1 MKNIARLFAV
11 MALLMIGVNNSRLL
25 AAVLVDNIYYEIDS
39 TGTSAYVRQ
48 SVNTIETANILD
60 VVNIDGK
67 DYPVTSIGSGAFSS
81 RKNLTSV
88 NIGQNITTIGESA
101 FLYCSLLPS
110 VSLPAGL
117 KSIGNSAFA
126 YCTSL
131 SSVSLPAGL
140 KSVGNYAFSYCTSL
154 SSVVIPDGVTSLGE
168 HVFVDCSKLETV
180 VLPSSLT
187 SLGYSAFTNCS
198 SLKSIDIPGS
208 LATIST
214 IAFEGCSSLVSVTF
228 NEGLQAIE
236 TGAFRNCV
244 ALESITFPESFAFIE
259 TEVFS
264 GCTSLLSVTMK
275 GSTPPVPPSEYWGT
289 FSGET
294 VKSGVLTVPAGSKEA
309 YKASR
314 VWGVFVNIIEEGVA
328 VEIVDGLRFVKDAIY
343 YEVVSAADKTVEVTF
358 GGETPTEIMGEYTGN
373 VVVPQTV
380 NYENI
385 DFKVIGVCDGAFYRC
400 YSLVSVTLPE
410 GMKYIGESAFGQC
423 YELASVTLPE
433 GLETIGYA
441 AFSECSLTSV
451 TLPASLTSM
460 DAFAFSQCANVSS
473 IKVKEGNTVY
483 DSRNNCNAV
492 IETKSNKLIWGCYNT
507 IVPKGV
513 TSIGDWA
520 FRYCSNLTSITL
532 PAGVTSIGREAFYY
546 CKKMTSIVIPESV
559 TSLGNNAFM
568 GCESLKSIVLPP
580 NISYID
586 TETFFGCASLAT
598 VVLPSNLMSI
608 GYQAF
613 KNCSSLAS
621 ITIPASVQSVDSYAF
636 YDCLSLDSLF
646 MERQTPPVAY
656 DYTFNTFTN
665 TVLTVPVGAKS
676 AYKSANVW
684 KNFVTILEEGE
695 NEIRDGDKFE
705 KNGMFYTIISVEDKT
720 VEVTFK
726 GETYSEV
733 NNEYSGEV
741 IVPQTV
747 NFEDIDFKVVGIGLS
762 AFDQCSAVTS
772 VVLPNSIT
780 NIGAGAFNGTSI
792 SSITLPASVTTVG
805 GYAFFD
811 CRSLASI
818 ILEGS
823 TPPTAYD
830 ASFNTYETTVLIVPA
845 GAKSAYQ
852 SANVWKKFAT
862 IREEGEGE
870 IKDGDKF
877 EKDGMFYT
885 ILSVE
890 DKTVE
895 VTFKGETYYEV
906 NDDYSG
912 DVVIPQTVNYEDID
926 FKVVSI
932 GNTAFA
938 ACENLKSV
946 TISGNVKTIGNSA
959 FARCTK
965 LSAVNIPE
973 GVTSIGVEA
982 FYNCSGLTSISIPNS
997 VTSIGGATFSGCSGL
1012 TSVTIPNSVT
1022 SIGIYAFS
1030 GCSISVF
1037 RSL

>member
-1 MKNIARLFAV
+1 

-48 SVNTIETANILD
+48 SINTIETANILD

-67 DYPVTSIGSGAFSS
+67 DYPVTSIGISAFSS
-81 RKNLTSV
+81 RENLTSV

-131 SSVSLPAGL
+131 SSV
-140 KSVGNYAFSYCTSL
+140 
-154 SSVVIPDGVTSLGE
+154 VIPDGVTSLGE
-168 HVFVDCSKLETV
+168 FAFSDCSKLETV

-187 SLGYSAFTNCS
+187 SLGSRAFEYCS

-214 IAFEGCSSLVSVTF
+214 MAFERCSSLASVTL

-236 TGAFRNCV
+236 GGAFRNCV
-244 ALESITFPESFAFIE
+244 ALESITFPESFASIE

-314 VWGVFVNIIEEGVA
+314 VWGVFANIIEEGVA

-385 DFKVIGVCDGAFYRC
+385 DFKVIGVCDEAFYRS

-410 GMKYIGESAFGQC
+410 GMKYIGKSAFGQC

-433 GLETIGYA
+433 GLETIDYA

-451 TLPASLTSM
+451 TLPASLTSL
-460 DAFAFSQCANVSS
+460 DAHAFSQCANVSS

-507 IVPKGV
+507 VVPKGV

-532 PAGVTSIGREAFYY
+532 PAGVTSIGGEAFYY

-559 TSLGNNAFM
+559 TSLGNKAFM
-568 GCESLKSIVLPP
+568 GCESLKSIVLPS
-580 NISYID
+580 NISNIAFD
-586 TETFFGCASLAT
+586 TFYGCASLAT
-598 VVLPSNLMSI
+598 VVLPSNLESI
-608 GYQAF
+608 GDGAF
-613 KNCSSLAS
+613 RNCSSLVS

-705 KNGMFYTIISVEDKT
+705 KNGMFYTILSVEDKT

-741 IVPQTV
+741 VVPQTV
-747 NFEDIDFKVVGIGLS
+747 NYEDIDFRVVGIGLS

-780 NIGAGAFNGTSI
+780 YIGAGAFNGTSI

-805 GYAFFD
+805 GYAFYN
-811 CRSLASI
+811 CRSLASV
-818 ILEGS
+818 ILKGS
-823 TPPTAYD
+823 TPPTVYD
-830 ASFNTYETTVLIVPA
+830 ASFNTYETTVLIVPL

-852 SANVWKKFAT
+852 SAGVWKKFAT
-862 IREEGEGE
+862 IREVGEGE
-870 IKDGDKF
+870 IKDGVKF
-877 EKDGMFYT
+877 EKDGIFYT
-885 ILSVE
+885 IISVE

-895 VTFKGETYYEV
+895 VTFKGETYNEV
-906 NDDYSG
+906 SDEYSG
-912 DVVIPQTVNYEDID
+912 GVIVPQTVNYEDID

-932 GNTAFA
+932 GNRAFA
-938 ACENLKSV
+938 ACENLYSV

-959 FARCTK
+959 FARCSK

-973 GVTSIGVEA
+973 GVTSIGYGA
-982 FYNCSGLTSISIPNS
+982 FSYCSGLKSVTIPNSITSIGDAAFSDCSGLTSISIPNS
-997 VTSIGGATFSGCSGL
+997 VISIGDRTFDYCSGL

-1022 SIGIYAFS
+1022 SIGDRAF
-1030 GCSISVF
+1030 
-1037 RSL
+1037 